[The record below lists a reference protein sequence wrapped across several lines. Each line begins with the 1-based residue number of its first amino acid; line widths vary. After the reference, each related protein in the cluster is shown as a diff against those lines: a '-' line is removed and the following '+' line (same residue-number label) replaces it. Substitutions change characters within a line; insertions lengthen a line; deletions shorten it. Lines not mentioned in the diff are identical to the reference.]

1 MCGIVGFCGDGG
13 YDTLKKMASAL
24 WYRGPDNEGFYFN
37 TTSRVALGHRRLS
50 IIDLEGSN
58 QPIFN
63 EDNKICVICNGE
75 IYNYKELR
83 DELIQKKHIFKTNGD
98 TEVILHGYEEY
109 AERIVDKLNGMF
121 VFAIYD
127 QKQNRILLVRDR
139 MGKKPLYY
147 YLNEDTGTLIFSSE
161 LKALLKH
168 PAIPNKTDISGI
180 YKYFAYGYIPAP
192 LSIIQSVRKLPASHF
207 LLFDLIK
214 RVSHVEKY
222 WEISYSPKLE
232 LSQVECQ
239 EKIRLLLSEAVK
251 RRLMSDVPLGIFLS
265 GGIDSSTI
273 ASFAVENHSSQKVKT
288 FSISFEEKTFDES
301 RYSRQVA
308 SVLGTEHFEERF
320 SIKALLSILPEI
332 LKKLDEPMADA
343 SILPTYLLSKFTR
356 KTVKVVLGGDGGD
369 ELFAGYDPF
378 LAQRFARYLDIL
390 FRPTFFKYPRRLVD
404 MLPASEK
411 NLNLDFILKRFLMG
425 MQYPNQLRHNIW
437 MSTLDPQ
444 ELNSVFQKKLS
455 LENLYKEAGDYAQIC
470 QNEEENDGLIHT
482 WIRTYLQDDILTKLD
497 RATMAVSLE
506 ARCPFLDQ
514 EFVEF
519 VAKIPSRFKYR
530 KYILKKAM
538 RKILPRN
545 IIYRKKKGFGI
556 PLAKWLKGELREL
569 LDEYTSPARTRQWG
583 MDARVV
589 NQLKQEHLTG
599 KQDNRLFLWALIV
612 LSFWKENINN

>member
-1 MCGIVGFCGDGG
+1 
-13 YDTLKKMASAL
+13 
-24 WYRGPDNEGFYFN
+24 
-37 TTSRVALGHRRLS
+37 
-50 IIDLEGSN
+50 
-58 QPIFN
+58 
-63 EDNKICVICNGE
+63 
-75 IYNYKELR
+75 
-83 DELIQKKHIFKTNGD
+83 
-98 TEVILHGYEEY
+98 
-109 AERIVDKLNGMF
+109 
-121 VFAIYD
+121 
-127 QKQNRILLVRDR
+127 
-139 MGKKPLYY
+139 
-147 YLNEDTGTLIFSSE
+147 
-161 LKALLKH
+161 
-168 PAIPNKTDISGI
+168 
-180 YKYFAYGYIPAP
+180 
-192 LSIIQSVRKLPASHF
+192 
-207 LLFDLIK
+207 
-214 RVSHVEKY
+214 
-222 WEISYSPKLE
+222 
-232 LSQVECQ
+232 
-239 EKIRLLLSEAVK
+239 
-251 RRLMSDVPLGIFLS
+251 
-265 GGIDSSTI
+265 
-273 ASFAVENHSSQKVKT
+273 
-288 FSISFEEKTFDES
+288 
-301 RYSRQVA
+301 
-308 SVLGTEHFEERF
+308 
-320 SIKALLSILPEI
+320 
-332 LKKLDEPMADA
+332 
-343 SILPTYLLSKFTR
+343 
-356 KTVKVVLGGDGGD
+356 
-369 ELFAGYDPF
+369 
-378 LAQRFARYLDIL
+378 
-390 FRPTFFKYPRRLVD
+390 
-404 MLPASEK
+404 
-411 NLNLDFILKRFLMG
+411 
-425 MQYPNQLRHNIW
+425 